1 MFAVFS
7 VLQLLYR
14 FHWAFALIPWNNG
27 LTERHIMKYLRQHQ
41 AFGGLL
47 AAFALGAASA
57 VADSSLFPNGEPN
70 WSALRTANSH
80 SVASAASSLDAAY
93 PASVISPASP
103 LEARS
108 GTSCA
113 SVGIGMRS
121 DKFDFMIMI
130 FR

>member
-1 MFAVFS
+1 M
-7 VLQLLYR
+7 
-14 FHWAFALIPWNNG
+14 
-27 LTERHIMKYLRQHQ
+27 MKCLRQHL
-41 AFGGLL
+41 AFGGVL
-47 AAFALGAASA
+47 AVLALGAASA

-70 WSALRTANSH
+70 WPALRTANSH

-121 DKFDFMIMI
+121 DKFVGMII
-130 FR
+130 VIR

>member
-1 MFAVFS
+1 
-7 VLQLLYR
+7 
-14 FHWAFALIPWNNG
+14 
-27 LTERHIMKYLRQHQ
+27 MKYLRQHQ

-93 PASVISPASP
+93 PASVISLASS

-113 SVGIGMRS
+113 SAGIDLRS
-121 DKFDFMIMI
+121 DKFAGFII
-130 FR
+130 SIR

>member
-1 MFAVFS
+1 M
-7 VLQLLYR
+7 
-14 FHWAFALIPWNNG
+14 
-27 LTERHIMKYLRQHQ
+27 MKCLRQHL
-41 AFGGLL
+41 AFGGVL

>member
-1 MFAVFS
+1 
-7 VLQLLYR
+7 
-14 FHWAFALIPWNNG
+14 
-27 LTERHIMKYLRQHQ
+27 MKYLRQHQ

-47 AAFALGAASA
+47 AAIAFGGASA

-93 PASVISPASP
+93 PASVISPVSP

-113 SVGIGMRS
+113 SAGIDLRS
-121 DKFDFMIMI
+121 DKFTGFFITI
-130 FR
+130 R

>member
-1 MFAVFS
+1 M
-7 VLQLLYR
+7 
-14 FHWAFALIPWNNG
+14 
-27 LTERHIMKYLRQHQ
+27 MKCLRQHL
-41 AFGGLL
+41 AFGGVL

-93 PASVISPASP
+93 PASVISPAST

-113 SVGIGMRS
+113 SAGIDLRS
-121 DKFDFMIMI
+121 DKFTGFFITI
-130 FR
+130 R